1 MIQNFLI
8 MKRTGE
14 NIYKK
19 SFKSIDMDET
29 VMSGFFSAF
38 FTFTQH
44 LCGADLDD
52 IELGPYRMLFE
63 AVGKD
68 LILVIIFDKAD
79 SIINVHQKL
88 TEIRTIIESKYGDYL
103 KKKLFHIK
111 DLEGFSETIDN
122 IVTRPQKICIEE
134 DKKNQFLAVLNK
146 LCSIGEILDCT
157 IISIDGFPLS
167 PQIKKEFLDLVIK
180 QMDAFWKSKK
190 GQVLDQ
196 IIVSFENR
204 YIILQKIDDYL
215 VLAAL
220 AKKSAP
226 IGLITLLIEEGA
238 NKIAQIR

>member
-1 MIQNFLI
+1 
-8 MKRTGE
+8 
-14 NIYKK
+14 
-19 SFKSIDMDET
+19 MDET

-79 SIINVHQKL
+79 SIINVHEKL
-88 TEIRTIIESKYGDYL
+88 TEIRTVIETKYGEQL

-111 DLEGFSETIDN
+111 ELAGFSETIEN
-122 IVTRPQKICIEE
+122 IITRPQTICIEE
-134 DKKNQFLAVLNK
+134 ARKKKFLAVLDK
-146 LCSIGEILDCT
+146 LRSVGEILDCT
-157 IISIDGFPLS
+157 IISIDGIPLS
-167 PQIKKEFLDLVIK
+167 AETKKEFLDLVIK

-190 GQVLDQ
+190 NQVLDQ

-204 YIILQKIDDYL
+204 YIILQKVNENF

-220 AKKSAP
+220 ARKSAP
-226 IGLITLLIEEGA
+226 IGLVMLLIEEGA

>member
-8 MKRTGE
+8 MRRTGE

-19 SFKSIDMDET
+19 SFRSIDMDET

-68 LILVIIFDKAD
+68 LILVIIFDKSD

-88 TEIRTIIESKYGDYL
+88 TEIRTIIESKYSEDL
-103 KKKLFHIK
+103 KRKLFHIK
-111 DLEGFSETIDN
+111 ELEGFSETIES
-122 IVTRPQKICIEE
+122 IITRPQLICIEE
-134 DKKNQFLAVLNK
+134 TRKNKFLEVLNK
-146 LCSIGEILDCT
+146 LCSVGEILDCT
-157 IISIDGFPLS
+157 IISMDGIPLS

-180 QMDAFWKSKK
+180 QMDAFWKYRKD
-190 GQVLDQ
+190 QLLDQ

-204 YIILQKIDDYL
+204 YIILQKVDEHL

-238 NKIAQIR
+238 NKNAQIR